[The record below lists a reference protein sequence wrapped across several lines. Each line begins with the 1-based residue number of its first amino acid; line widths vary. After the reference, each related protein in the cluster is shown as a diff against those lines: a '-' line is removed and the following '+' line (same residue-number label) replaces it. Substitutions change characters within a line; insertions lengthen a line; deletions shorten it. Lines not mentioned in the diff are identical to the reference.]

1 MKTIRFESQEH
12 ENFFY
17 SMLKRTGN
25 TDSYHQ
31 AFFYCVGISDT
42 TRRNVERIFDFKQGH
57 IRPEGL
63 HEGWQTGGSIRPDQG
78 LPSIFGMDIRRI
90 GMSGC
95 PLRMRYLTAG
105 TLPTSLR
112 RSG

>member
-1 MKTIRFESQEH
+1 MKTIRFESKEH

-42 TRRNVERIFDFKQGH
+42 TRRNVERIFDFEK
-57 IRPEGL
+57 
-63 HEGWQTGGSIRPDQG
+63 GGSNLRDFMRDGRQAV
-78 LPSIFGMDIRRI
+78 PSV
-90 GMSGC
+90 
-95 PLRMRYLTAG
+95 
-105 TLPTSLR
+105 
-112 RSG
+112 

>member
-17 SMLKRTGN
+17 SMLKRTRN

-42 TRRNVERIFDFKQGH
+42 TRRNVERIFDFEKGH
-57 IRPEGL
+57 INPGVL
-63 HEGWQTGGSIRPDQG
+63 NEGWKTVGSIR
-78 LPSIFGMDIRRI
+78 
-90 GMSGC
+90 
-95 PLRMRYLTAG
+95 LTR
-105 TLPTSLR
+105 LVFNL
-112 RSG
+112 

>member
-31 AFFYCVGISDT
+31 AVFLLRG
-42 TRRNVERIFDFKQGH
+42 DFRHYQKKCGA
-57 IRPEGL
+57 
-63 HEGWQTGGSIRPDQG
+63 D
-78 LPSIFGMDIRRI
+78 F
-90 GMSGC
+90 
-95 PLRMRYLTAG
+95 
-105 TLPTSLR
+105 
-112 RSG
+112 

>member
-42 TRRNVERIFDFKQGH
+42 TRRNVERIFDFNRSISGRRACTK
-57 IRPEGL
+57 
-63 HEGWQTGGSIRPDQG
+63 GGRQAA
-78 LPSIFGMDIRRI
+78 PSV
-90 GMSGC
+90 
-95 PLRMRYLTAG
+95 
-105 TLPTSLR
+105 
-112 RSG
+112 